1 VATHS
6 GLKDGLSR
14 NFPSPRCV
22 PACVKRAPERLIVCG
37 CGLFIFILWLS
48 AYFQADI
55 RWLHFFQAL
64 MYVATLWLALH
75 RNRWG
80 YFIGISAAGLWD
92 FSGLFVNNFVMSG
105 LRWLM
110 AWIHSGQLKHVDQ
123 IIAIPAFTGNFLVLA
138 GCLWG
143 YARLP
148 QNPLSDSVRFLAAF
162 VFSTGFFAAAMAL
175 FQPRYLGLFRALL
188 HPHWPR
194 L

>member
-143 YARLP
+143 TRGCRKSLCPIACASLLPSSSARDSS
-148 QNPLSDSVRFLAAF
+148 PLRWL
-162 VFSTGFFAAAMAL
+162 FSSHAI
-175 FQPRYLGLFRALL
+175 
-188 HPHWPR
+188 
-194 L
+194 